1 MRIISLSITILL
13 LFVACS
19 QEKNNSRETIDFNKN
34 WKFELVEDAKASSL
48 SYDDSEWRVLDVPH
62 DWSIEK
68 GYNKEKG
75 AASTGFVEGGMGW
88 YRKHFSLS
96 GQDKDKVIEVLFD
109 GVYNN
114 SSVWINGHFLGKR
127 PYGYSSFSYN
137 LTDYLNYDGSENIL
151 AVQVD
156 RKAFIDSRWY
166 TGSGIYRNVHLI
178 KKNKMHIKQWGVQIT
193 IPVVSKDRAEL
204 AVVTNLSEAVGI
216 NSSDV
221 LVKYSVFDADDNVV
235 TTTEQKAEGKSK
247 LSNTLLIENPRLWG
261 VDSPNL
267 YRLKVELLKSGEQVD
282 VASEVFG
289 IRTFNFDANKG
300 FSLNGENMKIK
311 GVNLHHDGGAV
322 GAAVPKAIWEYRI
335 DKLKS
340 IGVNA
345 VRMSHNPHS
354 TELMEVCDEKGILV
368 MAEAFDEWYN
378 PKKKS
383 LNYLGDNAASK
394 EDSKSYPSV
403 FNEWAERD
411 LKDLILRDFN
421 HPSVFMWSIGNE
433 IEWTFPYYAKSYAE
447 INKKS
452 GAQGYQQVPD
462 YNAAHINKIFT
473 QHFEGEDPLAKTA
486 KQLVKWVKEVDT
498 TRPTTCGSVLPS
510 IGMASGY
517 GTAVDVYGFNYRASE
532 YDRAHKVYPDLK
544 ILGTENWGAYS
555 EWKACIERDFVSGI
569 FAWTG
574 FAYLGEAGPWPRKG
588 LEISFFDYAGL
599 KTPRGHFYECLWKK
613 DPKVYMVTT
622 PAEESEFSFSEKEGW
637 KFDMQYTPAPVW
649 KMLRKWEWYKVYPKW
664 NYGAKEPIIVQ
675 AYTNCEEAELFLNGK
690 SLGKQK
696 LSNFKETDNILK
708 WLVPYTKGKLKVVG
722 YDKGVIVDSYELN
735 SQGKLTSIDIKTN
748 KSSLKADG
756 YDAAVIEI
764 NLLDEKGELITDKD
778 QEVTFNHGDLLKTI
792 GVDNGWEK
800 YVGSHQGNVVKTH
813 QGKAVLII
821 QTKTEQGID
830 AISASVL
837 GISSENLKL
846 HIE

>member
-34 WKFELVEDAKASSL
+34 WKFELVEDAKASSP

-96 GQDKDKVIEVLFD
+96 EEDKDKVIEVLFD

-267 YRLKVELLKSGEQVD
+267 YRLKVELLKSGEQID

-433 IEWTFPYYAKSYAE
+433 IEWTFPYYAKSYA
-447 INKKS
+447 
-452 GAQGYQQVPD
+452 
-462 YNAAHINKIFT
+462 
-473 QHFEGEDPLAKTA
+473 
-486 KQLVKWVKEVDT
+486 
-498 TRPTTCGSVLPS
+498 
-510 IGMASGY
+510 
-517 GTAVDVYGFNYRASE
+517 
-532 YDRAHKVYPDLK
+532 
-544 ILGTENWGAYS
+544 
-555 EWKACIERDFVSGI
+555 
-569 FAWTG
+569 
-574 FAYLGEAGPWPRKG
+574 
-588 LEISFFDYAGL
+588 
-599 KTPRGHFYECLWKK
+599 
-613 DPKVYMVTT
+613 
-622 PAEESEFSFSEKEGW
+622 
-637 KFDMQYTPAPVW
+637 
-649 KMLRKWEWYKVYPKW
+649 
-664 NYGAKEPIIVQ
+664 
-675 AYTNCEEAELFLNGK
+675 
-690 SLGKQK
+690 
-696 LSNFKETDNILK
+696 
-708 WLVPYTKGKLKVVG
+708 
-722 YDKGVIVDSYELN
+722 
-735 SQGKLTSIDIKTN
+735 
-748 KSSLKADG
+748 
-756 YDAAVIEI
+756 
-764 NLLDEKGELITDKD
+764 
-778 QEVTFNHGDLLKTI
+778 
-792 GVDNGWEK
+792 
-800 YVGSHQGNVVKTH
+800 
-813 QGKAVLII
+813 
-821 QTKTEQGID
+821 
-830 AISASVL
+830 
-837 GISSENLKL
+837 
-846 HIE
+846 